1 MTPERF
7 RRLRGI
13 LDRRQP
19 DLTVLMDRLEKP
31 HNFSA
36 VLRSCDAVGVL
47 RAHIVTSDVFQPRRT
62 AAGGVGR
69 YVRVS
74 RHPTMAAVAARLK
87 ADGFAL
93 IAAHPSA
100 EAIDFRALDYTRPT
114 ALLLGAEREGLS
126 AEARAAADQM
136 VAVPMLGA
144 VTSLNVSVAAAVILF
159 EAQRQRTAAGLY
171 DESRLDDDLARDTLF
186 EWAYPRVA
194 ALCRRRRVAY
204 PRLGAEGELLDEP
217 PR

>member
-7 RRLRGI
+7 HRLREI
-13 LDRRQP
+13 LERRQP

-36 VLRSCDAVGVL
+36 VLRTCDAVGIL
-47 RAHIVTSDVFQPRRT
+47 RAHLVGGDAFRPRRT

-74 RHPTMAAVAARLK
+74 RHTALASAVEQLK
-87 ADGFAL
+87 REGMSIVAT
-93 IAAHPSA
+93 HPGGGA
-100 EAIDFRALDYTRPT
+100 VDFRAADYTRPT
-114 ALLLGAEREGLS
+114 ALLLGTELEGLS
-126 AEARAAADQM
+126 PETRAGADATVQI
-136 VAVPMLGA
+136 PMLGA

-159 EAQRQRTAAGLY
+159 EAQRQRQAAGLY
-171 DESRLDDDLARDTLF
+171 DQCRLDDDLARRTLF
-186 EWAYPRVA
+186 EWAYPRIA
-194 ALCRRRRVAY
+194 GLCRRRGVDY
-204 PRLGAEGELLDEP
+204 PRLGPEGELLDEP

>member
-47 RAHIVTSDVFQPRRT
+47 RAHIVTSDVFRPRRT

-74 RHPTMAAVAARLK
+74 RHRTVAAAAARLK
-87 ADGFAL
+87 ADGLEL
-93 IAAHPSA
+93 IAAHPSDDA
-100 EAIDFRALDYTRPT
+100 LDFRALDYTRPT
-114 ALLLGAEREGLS
+114 ALLLGAEMDGLS
-126 AEARAAADQM
+126 TDAHAAADHL

-144 VTSLNVSVAAAVILF
+144 ATSLNVSVAAAVILF
-159 EAQRQRTAAGLY
+159 EAQRQRMAAGLY

-186 EWAYPRVA
+186 EWAYPRIA
-194 ALCRRRRVAY
+194 ALCRRRRVVY
-204 PRLGAEGELLDEP
+204 PRLGADGELLDEP

>member
-7 RRLRGI
+7 QRLRAI
-13 LDRRQP
+13 LARRQP

-36 VLRSCDAVGVL
+36 VLRTCDAVGIL
-47 RAHIVTSDVFQPRRT
+47 RAHMVASDEFRPRRT

-74 RHPTMAAVAARLK
+74 RHATIEAAAARLK
-87 ADGFAL
+87 GDGFTIL
-93 IAAHPSA
+93 AAHPSRDA
-100 EAIDFRALDYTRPT
+100 VDFRALDYTRPT
-114 ALLLGAEREGLS
+114 ALLLGTEMEGLS
-126 AEARAAADQM
+126 GAALAAADRR
-136 VAVPMLGA
+136 VVIPMMGA
-144 VTSLNVSVAAAVILF
+144 VTSLNVSVAAAVILY
-159 EAQRQRTAAGLY
+159 EAQRQRVGAGLY
-171 DESRLDDDLARDTLF
+171 DASRLDEETARTTLF
-186 EWAYPRVA
+186 EWAYPRIA
-194 ALCRRRRVAY
+194 ALCRRRRVGY

>member
-7 RRLRGI
+7 QRLRQI

-36 VLRSCDAVGVL
+36 VLRTCDAVGIL
-47 RAHIVTSDVFQPRRT
+47 RAHLVSDDAFRPRRT

-74 RHPTMAAVAARLK
+74 RHPTATAALRRLED
-87 ADGFAL
+87 DGFT
-93 IAAHPSA
+93 IVAAHPSPGA
-100 EAIDFRALDYTRPT
+100 ADFRDVDYTRPT
-114 ALLLGAEREGLS
+114 ALLLGTEQDGLS
-126 AEARAAADQM
+126 HEALDGADQR
-136 VAVPMLGA
+136 VAIPMLGA

-171 DESRLDDDLARDTLF
+171 DRPRLPDDLARRTLF
-186 EWAYPRVA
+186 EWAYPRIA
-194 ALCRRRRVAY
+194 NLCRRRGADY
-204 PRLGAEGELLDEP
+204 PRLGPEGEMLDQP